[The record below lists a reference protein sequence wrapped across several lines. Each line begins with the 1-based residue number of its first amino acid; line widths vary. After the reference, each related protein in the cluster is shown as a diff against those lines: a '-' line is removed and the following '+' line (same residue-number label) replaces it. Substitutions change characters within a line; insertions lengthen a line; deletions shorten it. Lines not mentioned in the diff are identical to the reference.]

1 MYYDVWQCPGLKQ
14 SFESTMAQRYGTQ
27 FVQTPFTA
35 STDFGNVTYTL
46 PAIHPA
52 YAIDVG
58 DNPMDKGNHTIGFTN
73 AAKTEEAHQRT
84 LEVCAGL
91 ATTGAKVLIDGEFYE
106 WVYKQWEE
114 EMKDRGTDANAVAY
128 GLVN

>member
-14 SFESTMAQRYGTQ
+14 SFESTMTKRYRTQ

-52 YAIDVG
+52 YAINVG
-58 DNPMDKGNHTIGFTN
+58 DHPFDKGNHTIGFTN

-84 LEVCAGL
+84 MEVCAGL
-91 ATTGAKVLIDGEFYE
+91 ATTGAKVLIDTDFYQ
-106 WVYKQWEE
+106 WVYKQWEG
-114 EMKDRGTDANAVAY
+114 EMSHRGTVSSAVAR
-128 GLVN
+128 GTIN